1 LLGGIHPW
9 QYRLLKQLKCQRFP
23 VNTEAVILVHFNQ
36 FRFDKSNYLFVI
48 LPVDHQAAPQSPNS
62 TRTAP
67 ETANKMSTSDLDLL
81 IEMGFPKERAE
92 IAAKKGGCMFIWLF
106 SQSILTHRRSTTSFT
121 MAGG

>member
-1 LLGGIHPW
+1 
-9 QYRLLKQLKCQRFP
+9 
-23 VNTEAVILVHFNQ
+23 
-36 FRFDKSNYLFVI
+36 
-48 LPVDHQAAPQSPNS
+48 
-62 TRTAP
+62 
-67 ETANKMSTSDLDLL
+67 MSTSDLDLL